1 MPKSFKFLVSR
12 IPSVSVNYSMNR
24 LIKWKLQDRLDRIT
38 IYYML
43 SSAFET
49 DPKAHTNNIFKF
61 IIIIVI
67 TIRLLLLLLLLILF
81 LFIIDI
87 IIVSITKCLSMIGS

>member
-24 LIKWKLQDRLDRIT
+24 LIKWKLWDRLYRIT

-49 DPKAHTNNIFKF
+49 DPKAHTNIIFKF

-67 TIRLLLLLLLLILF
+67 TIIILLLLISILF

-87 IIVSITKCLSMIGS
+87 IIVSITICLNLIGS

>member
-49 DPKAHTNNIFKF
+49 DPKTHTNIIFKF
-61 IIIIVI
+61 IIIKVI
-67 TIRLLLLLLLLILF
+67 TIIILLLLILF

-87 IIVSITKCLSMIGS
+87 IIVSITKCLSLIGS

>member
-1 MPKSFKFLVSR
+1 
-12 IPSVSVNYSMNR
+12 MNR
-24 LIKWKLQDRLDRIT
+24 LIKWKLQDRFDRIT

-67 TIRLLLLLLLLILF
+67 TIRLLLLLLILF

>member
-1 MPKSFKFLVSR
+1 
-12 IPSVSVNYSMNR
+12 MNR

-38 IYYML
+38 IYCML

-49 DPKAHTNNIFKF
+49 DPKAHTNIIFKF

-67 TIRLLLLLLLLILF
+67 TIIIIILLLLILF

-87 IIVSITKCLSMIGS
+87 IIVSITKCLSLIGS

>member
-12 IPSVSVNYSMNR
+12 ILSVSVNYSMNR
-24 LIKWKLQDRLDRIT
+24 LIKWKLQDRLDRII

-43 SSAFET
+43 SSAFEI
-49 DPKAHTNNIFKF
+49 DPKAH
-61 IIIIVI
+61 
-67 TIRLLLLLLLLILF
+67 ILF

-87 IIVSITKCLSMIGS
+87 IIVSITKCLNLIGS

>member
-1 MPKSFKFLVSR
+1 MPKSFKSLVSR

-49 DPKAHTNNIFKF
+49 DPKAHTNIIFKF
-61 IIIIVI
+61 IITIVI
-67 TIRLLLLLLLLILF
+67 TIILLLLLLILF

-87 IIVSITKCLSMIGS
+87 IIVSITKCLSLIGS

>member
-1 MPKSFKFLVSR
+1 METTGSF
-12 IPSVSVNYSMNR
+12 
-24 LIKWKLQDRLDRIT
+24 
-38 IYYML
+38 L

-49 DPKAHTNNIFKF
+49 DPKAHTNIILKF

-67 TIRLLLLLLLLILF
+67 TIRLLLLLLIILF

>member
-49 DPKAHTNNIFKF
+49 DPKAHTNIMFKF

-67 TIRLLLLLLLLILF
+67 
-81 LFIIDI
+81 I
-87 IIVSITKCLSMIGS
+87 IIIIINIIFIYY

>member
-1 MPKSFKFLVSR
+1 
-12 IPSVSVNYSMNR
+12 MNR

-49 DPKAHTNNIFKF
+49 DHKAHTNIIFKF
-61 IIIIVI
+61 IIIILI
-67 TIRLLLLLLLLILF
+67 TIRLLLLLLLLLILF

>member
-38 IYYML
+38 IYCML

-49 DPKAHTNNIFKF
+49 DPKAHTNIIFKF

-67 TIRLLLLLLLLILF
+67 TIRLLLLLLLL
-81 LFIIDI
+81 FIIHI

>member
-1 MPKSFKFLVSR
+1 
-12 IPSVSVNYSMNR
+12 MNR

-49 DPKAHTNNIFKF
+49 DPKAHTNIIFKF
-61 IIIIVI
+61 IITIVI
-67 TIRLLLLLLLLILF
+67 TIILLLLLLILF

-87 IIVSITKCLSMIGS
+87 IIVSITKCLSLIGS

>member
-1 MPKSFKFLVSR
+1 
-12 IPSVSVNYSMNR
+12 MNR

-67 TIRLLLLLLLLILF
+67 TIRLLLLLLLILF

-87 IIVSITKCLSMIGS
+87 IIVSITKCSSMIGS